1 MCFRKHMCFLKAHFE
16 TGDTSHIVPPLTLYY
31 WGFISV
37 MSTGGG
43 SKSSAKSSARSGVK
57 GSKESSPA
65 KKMTKQRVKRRCCYG
80 EHEKC
85 AFIQKVFHH
94 YDPTDAHIGYVWLTK
109 SSGRFSSSSTRRYD
123 KIRVAAECLGMNHEV
138 DFNTQKRVATSLSP
152 PSGPAFLWSGDKVT
166 KRKDRNIN
174 SQSPCL
180 WQATMSIFV
189 QRRPR

>member
-1 MCFRKHMCFLKAHFE
+1 MK
-16 TGDTSHIVPPLTLYY
+16 
-31 WGFISV
+31 
-37 MSTGGG
+37 GGG
-43 SKSSAKSSARSGVK
+43 SKVKSGSFKSSLK
-57 GSKESSPA
+57 GSKGDKSFSES
-65 KKMTKQRVKRRCCYG
+65 KKHPTPRSRTCCCE

-85 AFIQKVFHH
+85 AFIQKIFHH

-180 WQATMSIFV
+180 WQATISIFV

>member
-1 MCFRKHMCFLKAHFE
+1 MVASHLPSQVQDLALK
-16 TGDTSHIVPPLTLYY
+16 GQ
-31 WGFISV
+31 
-37 MSTGGG
+37 
-43 SKSSAKSSARSGVK
+43 KSQALQ
-57 GSKESSPA
+57 

-138 DFNTQKRVATSLSP
+138 DFNTEKTCRYITITP
-152 PSGPAFLWSGDKVT
+152 KWPSISMIRG
-166 KRKDRNIN
+166 
-174 SQSPCL
+174 QSHEKKG
-180 WQATMSIFV
+180 
-189 QRRPR
+189 

>member
-1 MCFRKHMCFLKAHFE
+1 MVASHLPSQVQDLALK
-16 TGDTSHIVPPLTLYY
+16 GQ
-31 WGFISV
+31 
-37 MSTGGG
+37 
-43 SKSSAKSSARSGVK
+43 KSQALQ
-57 GSKESSPA
+57 

-138 DFNTQKRVATSLSP
+138 DFNTEKRVATSLSP
-152 PSGPAFLWSGDKVT
+152 PSGPAFL
-166 KRKDRNIN
+166 
-174 SQSPCL
+174 
-180 WQATMSIFV
+180 
-189 QRRPR
+189 